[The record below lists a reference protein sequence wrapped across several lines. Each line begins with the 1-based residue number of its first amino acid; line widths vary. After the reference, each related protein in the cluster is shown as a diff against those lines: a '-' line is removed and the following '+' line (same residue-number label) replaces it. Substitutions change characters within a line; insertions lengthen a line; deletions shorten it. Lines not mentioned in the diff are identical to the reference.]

1 MFKEL
6 MQREPMSKKMS
17 REEKLREP
25 ISESL
30 VWNGL
35 SPRRIISSG
44 LWWCW

>member
-1 MFKEL
+1 MSE
-6 MQREPMSKKMS
+6 EPMSKKMS

-25 ISESL
+25 KSESI

-44 LWWCW
+44 